1 MLSRLSV
8 QRRIC
13 SRYYHPHGVHRTH
26 YVLAR
31 NLLMAQC
38 AGSQWYAQ
46 CTPANKQ
53 QSMTSPLSIGFFH
66 PGAMGSALATI
77 AKVNGANTYWA
88 SDGRSAATRGRAT
101 QAGLVDL
108 GSVEAVCAHCDVLV
122 SIGPNQIALQAA
134 RRVAEANFDGLFI
147 EANPLSPSTVSTIA
161 ELIRATGA
169 QFVDAAVIGPPPQGN
184 QQTTT
189 LYLSGDVNDEIPCY
203 FSSEALSV
211 LVLGKS
217 YTHASAIKLCDSL
230 VNKGQFALVV
240 GSLAAAEAL
249 GVREQLQQ
257 LWSNN
262 ADRYSYQQ
270 TALGLPKR
278 AAKAW
283 RFESEMSEVAKML
296 DQVGLG
302 AELGQGASGLFERL
316 ATVNNA
322 ADVTL
327 ADALLA
333 ILQNTGTHKIE

>member
-1 MLSRLSV
+1 
-8 QRRIC
+8 
-13 SRYYHPHGVHRTH
+13 
-26 YVLAR
+26 
-31 NLLMAQC
+31 
-38 AGSQWYAQ
+38 
-46 CTPANKQ
+46 
-53 QSMTSPLSIGFFH
+53 
-66 PGAMGSALATI
+66 MGSALAAI
-77 AKVNGANTYWA
+77 AKANGADTYWA
-88 SDGRSAATRGRAT
+88 SDGRSAATRDRAT

-122 SIGPNQIALQAA
+122 SIGPNQIALQTAQ
-134 RRVAEANFDGLFI
+134 RVAQANFDGLFI
-147 EANPLSPSTVSTIA
+147 EANPLSPSTASAIA
-161 ELIRATGA
+161 DIIRATGA

-184 QQTTT
+184 QPTTT
-189 LYLSGDVNDEIPCY
+189 LYLSGDVSNGINHY
-203 FSSEALSV
+203 FSSQAQSV

-262 ADRYSYQQ
+262 TQRHSYQQ

-283 RFESEMSEVAKML
+283 RFEAEMSEVAKML
-296 DQVGLG
+296 EQVGLSS
-302 AELGQGASGLFERL
+302 ELGQGASGLFERL
-316 ATVNNA
+316 ATLTSP

-327 ADALLA
+327 ADVLLA